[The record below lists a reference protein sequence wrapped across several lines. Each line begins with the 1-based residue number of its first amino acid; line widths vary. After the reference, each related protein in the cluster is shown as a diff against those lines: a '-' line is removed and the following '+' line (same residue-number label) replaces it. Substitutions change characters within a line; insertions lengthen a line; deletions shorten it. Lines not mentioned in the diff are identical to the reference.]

1 MRTDGSSG
9 CTSRYLSLCFGS
21 FIYLTMERTPYV
33 GGGVGNTILQRNV
46 RRRSSLL
53 SRSAT
58 QEERGS
64 GKRQNWRSVK
74 GE

>member
-9 CTSRYLSLCFGS
+9 CTGIYVSLCFRP

-46 RRRSSLL
+46 RRRSGLM
-53 SRSAT
+53 SRSVT
-58 QEERGS
+58 EEEGGS
-64 GKRQNWRSVK
+64 EKRQNWRSVK